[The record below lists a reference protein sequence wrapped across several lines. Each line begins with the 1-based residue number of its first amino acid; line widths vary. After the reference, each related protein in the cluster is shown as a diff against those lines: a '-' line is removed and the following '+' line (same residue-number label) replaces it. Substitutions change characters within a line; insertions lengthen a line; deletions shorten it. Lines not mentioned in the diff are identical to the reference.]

1 MKLPILSGRELI
13 SFLSKK
19 GFLISRQK
27 GSHVIM
33 KKYLVDSVL
42 ITVVPMHNKIDHG
55 TLISILKQTQVSRD
69 ELEKEFG

>member
-42 ITVVPMHNKIDHG
+42 ITVVPMHNKIDPG